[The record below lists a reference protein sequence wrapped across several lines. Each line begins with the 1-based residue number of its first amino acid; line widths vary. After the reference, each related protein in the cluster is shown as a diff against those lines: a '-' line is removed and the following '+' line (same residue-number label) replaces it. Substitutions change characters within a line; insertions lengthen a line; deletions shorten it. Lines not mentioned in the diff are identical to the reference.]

1 MGNLN
6 YIFQKEIKL
15 SAKSRGFH
23 LVTEEILQQIP
34 ELKEVSFGF
43 LQVFIKHT
51 SAGLTINENAD
62 PTVREDFESHFDK
75 MVPEDQPYYKHT
87 LEGSDDMPAHIK
99 AALLGTSLQIPI
111 TNGRLNLGTW
121 QGIYLCEHRDHGGS
135 RKLVLTIYGEKK

>member
-1 MGNLN
+1 MNF
-6 YIFQKEIKL
+6 YQKEIIL
-15 SAKSRGFH
+15 KSRYRGFH
-23 LVTEEILQQIP
+23 LVTEEIVSQFP
-34 ELKEVSFGF
+34 ELKELKTGF

-62 PTVREDFESHFDK
+62 PTVREDFESHFNK

-87 LEGSDDMPAHIK
+87 LEGSDDMPAHLK
-99 AALLGTSLQIPI
+99 SSLNGFSVQIPI

-135 RKLVLTIYGEKK
+135 RKLVLTAFGN